1 MAGILAGLMP
11 ICWSDSG
18 VASSLAVTP
27 ITSAIAMVMRLGD
40 GDDTQLPPP
49 GVGDVSDV
57 TAAEVGVTSAADEA
71 VASLSA
77 APVMTSPVAVLF
89 RCCDESELI
98 TVLKG

>member
-40 GDDTQLPPP
+40 GDDTQLPP

-57 TAAEVGVTSAADEA
+57 TAAEVGVAPTADEV

-77 APVMTSPVAVLF
+77 ASAMTSPVVVLF
-89 RCCDESELI
+89 RCCDEPEVI
-98 TVLKG
+98 TVFKG